1 MFQVYDLVCVCVLIL
16 WVLQSH
22 PGLVQETR
30 FDTSIV
36 KITCV
41 QTVTALQTIRTAIAH
56 FLRSMC

>member
-1 MFQVYDLVCVCVLIL
+1 MFQVYDLACVCVLIL

-22 PGLVQETR
+22 PGLAQETR

-41 QTVTALQTIRTAIAH
+41 QTVTALQTIRTAITH
-56 FLRSMC
+56 F